1 MSDLTKPG
9 SVAADRQHRGGWGW
23 FVALG
28 ILQILLGIFAW
39 FDVIAVSLAGAI
51 FIGAALLIGG
61 LFQII
66 HAFMDRG
73 WGGFLLQLL
82 AGVLYVIGGFLIMRE
97 PVQGAVVITLLVAIM
112 MVVAGGFRVALATRH
127 WHLAGSGLLLFGGL
141 VSIVVG
147 IALYVTLPWSGLW
160 VLGTLIAVELIIHG
174 AAWLEFGLG
183 IRRLRR
189 ATP

>member
-1 MSDLTKPG
+1 